1 MVSYNLADNHLA
13 IWQNR
18 FLRKCF
24 STQMIELVLSRTGFI
39 GQHSVMYESFLD
51 NKANTLVRNPN
62 LDVIEFWLNKGVDIV
77 DKRGFRGFVLN
88 LPLELIIFPR
98 GYATCAVR
106 K

>member
-1 MVSYNLADNHLA
+1 MLFDPNDRASIIKDGIYKAT
-13 IWQNR
+13 
-18 FLRKCF
+18 F
-24 STQMIELVLSRTGFI
+24 SK
-39 GQHSVMYESFLD
+39 YESFLD